1 MYGQRDEISDN
12 NYINT
17 RLVNG
22 PKDIVSRYIYYYTM
36 INGFV
41 YPSILH
47 TWFNFYN
54 LQFRSYVI
62 KRTWGSDILNNRT
75 DHAYY
80 HFAIIKDKL
89 SSCVTF
95 ISPSDVPPGEKYN
108 VSTNITIEFIL
119 RLYYACFSAGN
130 VFESLWCK
138 HGPSILKSICLQSS
152 SGNKLI

>member
-1 MYGQRDEISDN
+1 M
-12 NYINT
+12 
-17 RLVNG
+17 NG

-41 YPSILH
+41 YPSILN
-47 TWFNFYN
+47 TLKKRFNFYN

-62 KRTWGSDILNNRT
+62 KRTWGSDILNNHT

-80 HFAIIKDKL
+80 HFAIIKEKL

-108 VSTNITIEFIL
+108 VSTNIDIIL
-119 RLYYACFSAGN
+119 RLSYTYFSAGH
-130 VFESLWCK
+130 VFESL
-138 HGPSILKSICLQSS
+138 
-152 SGNKLI
+152 